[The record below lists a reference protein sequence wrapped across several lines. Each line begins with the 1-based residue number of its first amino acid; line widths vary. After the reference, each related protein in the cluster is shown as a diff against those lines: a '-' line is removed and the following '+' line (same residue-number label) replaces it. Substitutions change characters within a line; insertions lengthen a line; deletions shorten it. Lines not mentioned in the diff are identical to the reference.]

1 MFTTKMTGNGFY
13 ILPTKTVMTGGWF
26 KFMTLFYPHYPKLM
40 AINIYLLNGH
50 HDLDDFGYRYF
61 RKTTFFL

>member
-1 MFTTKMTGNGFY
+1 MVFLHTAYKNGY
-13 ILPTKTVMTGGWF
+13 DWRMVN
-26 KFMTLFYPHYPKLM
+26 MTLFYPHYPKLM